1 MECGSCEVGSPEQRS
16 EFDELGYFHV
26 FGCVT
31 GNKYRI
37 HPGSY
42 ANVLEIGEDD
52 TPKAGLCFLPKGR
65 LVPGDVMLA
74 QKITLETSECVA
86 IAVAHRFPA
95 SMTPSHIAR

>member
-1 MECGSCEVGSPEQRS
+1 MRLLRSWLSPEQRL

-42 ANVLEIGEDD
+42 ANVLEIGEDG
-52 TPKAGLCFLPKGR
+52 TPKAGLCF
-65 LVPGDVMLA
+65 
-74 QKITLETSECVA
+74 QTSECVA